1 MTAPPPLGGSRT
13 PVAVLA
19 SLPVLS
25 SLRSYR
31 RAWLRPD
38 ALAALALLV
47 IAVPEQLATS
57 RLAGMPPLTGLFA
70 CVAGPVMFALLGSN
84 PQMSVGADSTIAPL
98 FAVGVAHLASSG
110 SPRYIALVGLL
121 AVIVGLL
128 VALVGILRLGWIAEL
143 LSAPIITG
151 FLAGVAVIIV
161 VHQLPDL
168 FGLPATSGSTPH
180 RISAVI
186 HHLPMTN
193 GWTLGI
199 GIAVIVIIAA
209 AQRVDRRA
217 PGALLGLIGST
228 VLVAALGLSAHGVA
242 VLGTVPHSAPSF
254 GLSELS
260 WSSIGNVL
268 PVAAVVALVVI
279 IQSAATTRAFSD
291 QQGYEA
297 DVGRDFLAV
306 GAGSVL
312 AGLAGSFAVNA
323 SPPRTAA
330 VASAG
335 GRTQLAGLGAA
346 AVVVVLVPASA
357 LLKNMPLAT
366 LAAVLIFIAIRIFHL
381 RDLAA
386 VLRFDVWEF
395 GLAVVT
401 LLVVALIGVEQ
412 GIVVAVGLAILDR
425 TRLNA
430 RPQAHIMARTLGTT
444 SWEPLESGRRPIEV
458 PGVLV
463 VLFAA
468 PLYFANADRFRAQIG
483 SALRHLPSR
492 PHALVLDVVGMHD
505 IDFTGVRALNDVL
518 DELDRQR
525 VAFAMARP
533 GSHLIENLARSG
545 LLKRIG
551 TDHLYPNVDEAV
563 RGLRPQKGT

>member
-1 MTAPPPLGGSRT
+1 MT
-13 PVAVLA
+13 

-25 SLRSYR
+25 SLRGYR
-31 RAWLRPD
+31 RAWLRRD
-38 ALAALALLV
+38 ALAGLALLV
-47 IAVPEQLATS
+47 IAVPEQFATS
-57 RLAGMPPLTGLFA
+57 RLAGMPPLTGLYAFI
-70 CVAGPVMFALLGSN
+70 AGSVMFALLGSN

-98 FAVGVAHLASSG
+98 FAVGVAHLASTG
-110 SPRYIALVGLL
+110 SPRYVALVGLL

-128 VALVGILRLGWIAEL
+128 VSLVGILRLGWIADL

-168 FGLPATSGSTPH
+168 LGLPATGGSTLH
-180 RISAVI
+180 RISAVL
-186 HHLPMTN
+186 HHLPTTN

-199 GIAVIVIIAA
+199 GIAVILSIAA
-209 AQRVDRRA
+209 SHRVHRRA
-217 PGALLGLIGST
+217 PGALFGLIGST
-228 VLVAALGLSAHGVA
+228 VFVTVFGLSEHGVA
-242 VLGTVPHSAPSF
+242 VLGTIAHRAPSF

-260 WSSIGNVL
+260 WSAVANIL

-291 QQGYEA
+291 RQGYEA
-297 DVGRDFLAV
+297 NVGRDFLGV

-312 AGLAGSFAVNA
+312 AGVAGSFAVNA

-330 VASAG
+330 VSAAG
-335 GRTQLAGLGAA
+335 GRTQLAGLVAA
-346 AVVVVLVPASA
+346 AVVAMLVPAGA
-357 LLKNMPLAT
+357 LLQNMPLAT

-401 LLVVALIGVEQ
+401 LLTVALIGVKQ
-412 GIVVAVGLAILDR
+412 GVVVAVGLAILDR

-430 RPQAHIMARTLGTT
+430 RPQAHIMARIPGTT
-444 SWEPLESGRRPIEV
+444 SWEPLESDRRPIEV

-463 VLFAA
+463 ILFAA
-468 PLYFANADRFRAQIG
+468 PLYFANADHFRAQIT
-483 SALRHLPSR
+483 SALSHLPNR

-505 IDFTGVRALNDVL
+505 IDFTGVRALRDLL

-525 VAFAMARP
+525 VAFAVARP
-533 GSHLIENLARSG
+533 GRHLIENLARSG

-551 TDHLYPNVDEAV
+551 TNHLYSSVDEAV
-563 RGLRPQKGT
+563 RGVPPRMGT